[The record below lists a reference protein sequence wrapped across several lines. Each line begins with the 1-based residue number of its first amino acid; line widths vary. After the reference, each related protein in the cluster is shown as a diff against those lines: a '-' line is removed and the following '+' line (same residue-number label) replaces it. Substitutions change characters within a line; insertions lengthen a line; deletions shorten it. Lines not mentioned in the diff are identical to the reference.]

1 MDLKLKPIR
10 ARQQS
15 VLAVLFPKK
24 KVCWLQVVAE
34 AGSTVFC

>member
-24 KVCWLQVVAE
+24 KC
-34 AGSTVFC
+34 AGCR